1 MFSWSTRFAP
11 PTWLATSEVGKEP
24 GWTRYG
30 QTKSEAVQTTFR
42 TRTVKSA
49 RLQVSRAH
57 RREATEGDTVRSTI
71 NLCRPTPP
79 NDSLRELRRVPIE
92 RGLTPGGTEVE
103 GPALVN
109 GAASRPLRIHHHS
122 ADGIFFHGA
131 LERTVPREPSGL
143 SARVPRGPLRQ
154 ASGSQA
160 QRPSTLLGPRWDR
173 RVLGFDPLAR
183 ARRRCLHLVQV
194 PEQLVDFLI
203 GLLSR
208 DTFVGGLGGLLLEG
222 RAPWFTLARARLDRR
237 HRPRD
242 AAAPSKAPREPC
254 GRRDE
259 GTDQTRDDHP

>member
-1 MFSWSTRFAP
+1 MMLAP
-11 PTWLATSEVGKEP
+11 PTWFANDP
-24 GWTRYG
+24 GGTRYG
-30 QTKSEAVQTTFR
+30 QMNSEAVQTTFR
-42 TRTVKSA
+42 TRTAKSA

-57 RREATEGDTVRSTI
+57 RGEATEGDTVRTTI
-71 NLCRPTPP
+71 NLCRPRPP

-92 RGLTPGGTEVE
+92 RGLAPGGAEVE

-109 GAASRPLRIHHHS
+109 GDTGRPLRIHHHP
-122 ADGIFFHGA
+122 ADGIFFHGS

-143 SARVPRGPLRQ
+143 CANPSGPLRQ

-160 QRPSTLLGPRWDR
+160 QRPSTLLGPRRDW
-173 RVLGFDPLAR
+173 RVLHFDPVAR

-222 RAPWFTLARARLDRR
+222 RARRFTLDHARLDRR

-259 GTDQTRDDHP
+259 GTDQTRDDHPQESGR